1 MIRRPPGSTRP
12 DPLFP
17 YPTLCRSREAAK
29 WSRGGIPGE
38 PTEHSALLADDET
51 RQQRLD
57 AAWEKGEL
65 FEFIGVFNDV
75 LFNPAANEVVA
86 DYIRGKIRSIV
97 DDPETAEILCPTDH
111 PFGSKRPC
119 LDSGYYGTYKQP
131 HVSLVDL
138 RRHPIASV
146 TETGIDTVDRSYD
159 FDAIAY
165 PTGLH
170 PMTDP
175 LVTVDTD
182 GRASNTP

>member
-65 FEFIGVFNDV
+65 FEIIGVFNDV
-75 LFNPAANEVVA
+75 LVNPAANEVVA

-111 PFGSKRPC
+111 PFGSQRPC
-119 LDSGYYGTYKQP
+119 LDSGYSATHTPP
-131 HVSLVDL
+131 HLTPVAL
-138 RRHPIASV
+138 RRPPLPSV
-146 TETGIDTVDRSYD
+146 PQP
-159 FDAIAY
+159 AIHHA
-165 PTGLH
+165 PPPH
-170 PMTDP
+170 H
-175 LVTVDTD
+175 
-182 GRASNTP
+182 